1 MAADGLLHQVHRI
14 LELFG
19 KHYLP
24 AVGPSGQALGGDE
37 DKGEPPEPAA
47 PAGPA
52 ARDGGR
58 EEAEFW

>member
-24 AVGPSGQALGGDE
+24 VVGQALGGDE